1 MSRIFNLYLAMIF
14 GDIPNAVDGTID
26 TMTEKANDMLAKRN
40 NRGGLSLVELMIV
53 VAIIVILGAT
63 CTGVVGRGCIGK
75 SQKVDATEQATAY
88 ANFMYP
94 GKNPRIQCVR
104 LDSDHDGYVSC
115 TIAYDAENAVTGLI
129 VTDTVAVEC
138 AAGFTL
144 NEGCRIPKARVN
156 TQ

>member
-1 MSRIFNLYLAMIF
+1 MSRIFDAYLAFIF
-14 GDIPNAVDGTID
+14 GDIPNTFSDPEPSDEIVKRKSRDGF
-26 TMTEKANDMLAKRN
+26 
-40 NRGGLSLVELMIV
+40 SLVELMIV
-53 VAIIVILGAT
+53 VAIVVILGCVCA
-63 CTGVVGRGCIGK
+63 GVIGGSCSGM

-138 AAGFTL
+138 AAGFTF
-144 NEGCRIPKARVN
+144 NEGCRIPKARVLA
-156 TQ
+156 Q